1 MRYGQPKQAC
11 VPKTSYYWWREYE
24 GIWKAMDGFPVL
36 TDDFGANWVLK
47 MRRHYA
53 ARLHHMYTLR
63 PRNIKVSELREIPK
77 E

>member
-1 MRYGQPKQAC
+1 
-11 VPKTSYYWWREYE
+11 
-24 GIWKAMDGFPVL
+24 MDGFPVL

-63 PRNIKVSELREIPK
+63 PRNIKLSELREIPK